1 MRDQFPSI
9 PDDTPSLMTDFIRKC
24 LSRDEKARW
33 SADQLLDHS
42 FIKEDSSKIYMEGSA
57 MVLFLVRKLYQLS
70 STLAWIQYQMS
81 HYATT
86 LRYVKWPV
94 FYPESSY
101 KIMFLL
107 SSTFSPYNR
116 SNLKMSFSD
125 ENYSIAAQIC
135 SAF

>member
-1 MRDQFPSI
+1 MNRGRLVEELFQKLGSP
-9 PDDTPSLMTDFIRKC
+9 PQYQGQCCTY
-24 LSRDEKARW
+24 
-33 SADQLLDHS
+33 
-42 FIKEDSSKIYMEGSA
+42 DSSKIFMEGSA
-57 MVLFLVRKLYQLS
+57 TVLFLVRKLYQLS
-70 STLAWIQYQMS
+70 STLAWIQYQMF

-86 LRYVKWPV
+86 LRHVKWPV

-101 KIMFLL
+101 QIMFLL

-125 ENYSIAAQIC
+125 ENCTIAAQIC